1 MLGNPGP
8 RPTLTTCGHILF
20 SLLVSISVLLR
31 MRATE
36 VRWTGWD
43 ISGTRCCAIL
53 GTRFTATGNLP
64 CASETRVELF
74 VHFGHTPAPLDIQ
87 FLLRH
92 PSRGFNGFSVCH
104 DLCGR
109 VFGWAFCV
117 YAGVGIGVDIGV
129 EIGVGVE
136 AGAEGRLPIRVEYE
150 HGLRYRSEVEV
161 VMDSD
166 ADIGGATAATLL
178 SNDVPLPCPHHGGVR
193 PDRAT

>member
-1 MLGNPGP
+1 M
-8 RPTLTTCGHILF
+8 
-20 SLLVSISVLLR
+20 
-31 MRATE
+31 MRAVSE
-36 VRWTGWD
+36 LVDRLGPPIWYSGWRGEHEMWNKRD
-43 ISGTRCCAIL
+43 GLALVLPNDRQY
-53 GTRFTATGNLP
+53 FEQATGNLP

-74 VHFGHTPAPLDIQ
+74 VHFGHTPAPLNIQ

-92 PSRGFNGFSVCH
+92 PSQGFNGFSVCH

-109 VFGWAFCV
+109 VFGWAFSV

-129 EIGVGVE
+129 EIGIGVE